1 MQPKFY
7 PHLPRLQNVPPFAVM
22 LCVWLFISGM
32 ALLGSL
38 KLAGAFYILSLVL
51 GLYLLWRLPR
61 VPIIMPLA
69 VRLYLGFYLAFV
81 GLVVAHVL
89 ILSAS
94 GSNLDQVS
102 RIGLGLLNGFI
113 FLAFCG
119 FSRQKLFDLVVLM
132 AAAHA
137 GVAIIV
143 AIFQGIDFTTLSLA
157 AERAHGVT
165 NPIPFSEMLFTSLG
179 VVVIAFAGRLDPD
192 RSPTSFPFGLLAG
205 VVVLALIVG
214 VGIFAVF
221 LTGTRGTLSAFVLL
235 FPLILIA
242 LFDKVPS
249 WIPAI
254 FAATILVAMLTA
266 ASFLSTFEPMA
277 MMLLNFLDGAPATA
291 YSDSSAGLRLQM
303 WTYGIDLIQSAPL
316 LGHGIDSFPEILRRP
331 ELGVAEDSALMA
343 FSNVHNIYLDIT
355 MKMGLVGALLFFAP
369 LVVALCAGL
378 RMVFNPDDK
387 VKGLVI
393 LWAGGS
399 YAIYGLT
406 QTFYGHA
413 STTLH
418 YGVYVGM
425 LLWLAPG
432 GLYGDISASRDHRVV
447 T

>member
-1 MQPKFY
+1 MRLKLY
-7 PHLPRLQNVPPFAVM
+7 PYLPRLQNVPPFAVM

-61 VPIIMPLA
+61 VPVIIPLS

-81 GLVVAHVL
+81 GLVLAHVL

-113 FLAFCG
+113 FLALCG
-119 FSRQKLFDLVVLM
+119 FSRQKLFNLVVLM

-137 GVAIIV
+137 GFAILV

-157 AERAHGVT
+157 AERAHGTT

-179 VVVIAFAGRLDPD
+179 IVAITFAARLDPG
-192 RSPTSFPFGLLAG
+192 RSPTSFPFGLLTG
-205 VVVLALIVG
+205 VIVLALIVG
-214 VGIFAVF
+214 GGIFAVF

-249 WIPAI
+249 WLSAI
-254 FAATILVAMLTA
+254 FAVTILVAALVA
-266 ASFLSTFEPMA
+266 ASFLFEREPVTE
-277 MMLLNFLDGAPATA
+277 MLLNFLEGAPATT
-291 YSDSSAGLRLQM
+291 YPNNSIGYRLQL
-303 WTYGIDLIQSAPL
+303 WTYGIELIRSRPFW
-316 LGHGIDSFPEILRRP
+316 GHGIDSLPQLLKQP
-331 ELGVAEDSALMA
+331 ELGIDPKSIV
-343 FSNVHNIYLDIT
+343 SNFTHLHNQYLDIAL
-355 MKMGLVGALLFFAP
+355 KMGLIGFVLFFTP
-369 LVVALCAGL
+369 LVVALMVGL
-378 RMVFNPDDK
+378 KMARNPIDR
-387 VKGLVI
+387 VQGLVI
-393 LWAGGS
+393 IWAGGS

-406 QTFYGHA
+406 QVFYGHA
-413 STTLH
+413 TTTLH
-418 YGVYVGM
+418 YGVCLGM
-425 LLWLAPG
+425 LMWLAPG
-432 GLYGDISASRDHRVV
+432 GSYGNVV
-447 T
+447 QRPETVA